1 MAIGLAV
8 AVVALLAIA
17 QATLPRIAES
27 VVRDRLGGSGEVV
40 SVDVRAFPAVQ
51 LLWRHAD
58 RVTARVRRYDASG
71 VDIGA
76 LLAQTAGTDALDVR
90 IEQVDSGRGVVLR
103 DLRLRKAGGL
113 LHATALVGGGRA
125 TAALPTGAGR
135 VLELFVRATLSSD
148 QRLDVERVAARPLGD
163 GRVLLS
169 ALVRVR

>member
-1 MAIGLAV
+1 M
-8 AVVALLAIA
+8 
-17 QATLPRIAES
+17 
-27 VVRDRLGGSGEVV
+27 RDRLGDSAEVL

-76 LLAQTAGTDALDVR
+76 LLAQTAGTDAVDVR
-90 IEQVDSGRGVVLR
+90 IERVDSGRGVVLR

-113 LHATALVGGGRA
+113 LHATALLGGDRA
-125 TAALPTGAGR
+125 AALPTGAGR
-135 VLELFVRATLSSD
+135 VLELLVRATLSSE
-148 QRLDVERVAARPLGD
+148 QRLEVERVAARPLSD

>member
-1 MAIGLAV
+1 M
-8 AVVALLAIA
+8 
-17 QATLPRIAES
+17 
-27 VVRDRLGGSGEVV
+27 RDRLGGSAEVL
-40 SVDVRAFPAVQ
+40 SVDVHAFPAVQ
-51 LLWRHAD
+51 LLWRDAD

-76 LLAQTAGTDALDVR
+76 LLAQTAGIDAVDVR

-113 LHATALVGGGRA
+113 LHATALLGGRA
-125 TAALPTGAGR
+125 ARALPTGTER
-135 VLELFVRATLSSD
+135 VLELFARAALSSD